1 VPPASFSN
9 SRESHNQD
17 EVSMGTI
24 ATRDEALV
32 CPWLTEAEEQCNEET
47 KVIQICG
54 SVHACQEGEES
65 MTGRLII
72 QDRPELVAP
81 YIIIGLKGWLNAGE
95 VSTGSVDYLRR
106 KLNARPFATI
116 EPRGF
121 YIYQIPSATAEQ
133 TMRPQVKIRE
143 GVIKKLELP
152 RNEFFFWKSGGAHD
166 LILLLGVE
174 PNLDWPQYAQAILDV
189 ACQFRATRIYSIGG
203 IFDQVPHTR
212 KTRILATISHSRLKE
227 ELKTFARFTDY
238 EGPSSF
244 NTMLISIA
252 REQGIEMAG
261 ISAITPLY
269 IQDLNAKACYDL
281 LQNVTVSAGF
291 GIDLSNL
298 REAGETLVEMMDRAF
313 SQNATALEQLK
324 KLEEQFDA
332 AIGQEPLQG
341 PGEDY
346 DKLLAEMRRLKME
359 GRKPH

>member
-1 VPPASFSN
+1 
-9 SRESHNQD
+9 
-17 EVSMGTI
+17 
-24 ATRDEALV
+24 
-32 CPWLTEAEEQCNEET
+32 
-47 KVIQICG
+47 
-54 SVHACQEGEES
+54 VHTYQEGEES
-65 MTGRLII
+65 VADRLII

-81 YIIIGLKGWLNAGE
+81 YIIVGLKGWLNAGE

-106 KLNARPFATI
+106 KLDARPFAYI
-116 EPRGF
+116 EPTGF

-133 TMRPQVKIRE
+133 TMRPPVKIKE
-143 GVIKKLELP
+143 GLIKKLELP

-189 ACQFRATRIYSIGG
+189 ARQFQAPRIYSIGG

-212 KTRILATISHSRLKE
+212 KTRILATISHSQLKD

-261 ISAITPLY
+261 ISARTPLY

-281 LQNVTVSAGF
+281 LQNVIVSAGF
-291 GIDLSNL
+291 GIDLRDL
-298 REAGETLVEMMDRAF
+298 RVTGEALVEMMDTAF

-332 AIGQEPLQG
+332 TVGEEPFQAQ
-341 PGEDY
+341 GEDY
-346 DKLLAEMRRLKME
+346 DKLLAEMRKLKME